1 MDTLIRALTK
11 NGAIRILAVDSTQTV
26 QEAVTRHQTLATS
39 SAALGRALTA
49 TALLSAQLKSND
61 ESITVQINGG
71 GPIGTILC
79 EGNAYGEVRGFVSNP
94 EVLLINETTKKLDVG
109 AGVGRKG
116 TLKVIRNQQLKT
128 DFTGTVELQSGEIGD
143 DFAYYFTV
151 SEQTP
156 SAVSLGVLVDKDG
169 SILAAG
175 GLLIQL
181 MPSAQEI
188 DVLMAEDVV
197 KNLRPI
203 SEMIHDGMRPDQIA
217 LALFDEVQLM
227 GTQTL
232 TFKCS
237 CSRERMF
244 GALSTIERE
253 ELDLMINED
262 RGCEIICHFCNTHY
276 HFTDAELLSIHQQS

>member
-1 MDTLIRALTK
+1 MDTLVRALTK
-11 NGAIRILAVDSTQTV
+11 NGAIRILAVDSTHTV
-26 QEAVTRHQTLATS
+26 QEAVTRHQTQATS
-39 SAALGRALTA
+39 SAALGRTLTA
-49 TALLSAQLKSND
+49 TALLAAQLKSDD

-79 EGNAYGEVRGFVSNP
+79 DGNAFGEVRGFVSNP
-94 EVLLINETTKKLDVG
+94 EVLLLNETTQKLDVG
-109 AGVGRKG
+109 AGVGRNG
-116 TLKVIRNQQLKT
+116 MLKVIRNQQLKT

-232 TFKCS
+232 NFKCS

-244 GALSTIERE
+244 GALTTIEHE
-253 ELDLMINED
+253 DLDLMINED
-262 RGCEIICHFCNTHY
+262 KGCEIICHFCNTHY
-276 HFTDAELLSIHQQS
+276 HFTDAELMSIHHVS